1 MQQFI
6 KAFCRPSEGVLA
18 GEEAAEGGDAALA
31 AAADELEADH
41 TCLQAL
47 MQWEQSQQG
56 QQQADARG

>member
-1 MQQFI
+1 M
-6 KAFCRPSEGVLA
+6 LA
-18 GEEAAEGGDAALA
+18 GEEAAEGSDAALA